1 MIGSSRFASFA
12 ALTLGSS
19 LALAG
24 CASGGASVQPAS
36 QTTASAA
43 KEALPFIHDD
53 FPRALAEAKQ
63 RGKPLFVDA
72 WAPWCHSCLSMRAF
86 VLTDP
91 SLAPLA
97 NDYVWLTIDTEKD
110 ENGAFVS
117 RFPNDVW
124 PTLWVIDP
132 AREHASLKWGGTA
145 TADELREL
153 LASTKGEGSE
163 GAQRAEGMAAFR
175 RGNEAASKG
184 EVAEAE
190 RQFRASL
197 AVPSHPQRARAVEA
211 LVSLLSSRDDF
222 GACADLAASESASL
236 PSGTSRATVLATG
249 LSCATEGKRTALVA
263 SLSDACLRAASD
275 PDPHAAADDRS
286 GLYEAVVEA
295 KKASGDAAGA
305 KAVAQTWAA
314 FLERE
319 AVRAPTKQA
328 RAVFDPHRLSAYI
341 ALGDPERAVPM
352 LQESE
357 RDFPEDYN
365 PPARLARAYFEMKR
379 WGDAKAASD
388 RASAK
393 VYGPRALRVFVL
405 AADVA
410 KAQGDV
416 AGERKALENGLVR
429 TERSVLNDKQKKLR
443 ASLADRLAA
452 LPR

>member
-1 MIGSSRFASFA
+1 
-12 ALTLGSS
+12 
-19 LALAG
+19 
-24 CASGGASVQPAS
+24 
-36 QTTASAA
+36 
-43 KEALPFIHDD
+43 
-53 FPRALAEAKQ
+53 
-63 RGKPLFVDA
+63 
-72 WAPWCHSCLSMRAF
+72 MRAF

-91 SLAPLA
+91 SLTPLA
-97 NDYVWLTIDTEKD
+97 NDYVWLSIDTEKD
-110 ENGAFVS
+110 ENAAFVG

-132 AREHASLKWGGTA
+132 SREQASLKWGGTA

-175 RGNEAASKG
+175 RGNEALSKG
-184 EVAEAE
+184 ETAEAE
-190 RQFRASL
+190 KQFRASV
-197 AVPSHPQRARAVEA
+197 AVPAHPQRARAVEA
-211 LVSLLSSRDDF
+211 LVSLLASRDDF
-222 GACADLAASESASL
+222 GACADLAASESPSL
-236 PSGTSRATVLATG
+236 PVGTSRATILATG

-263 SLSDACLRAASD
+263 SLSDACLRAAAD
-275 PDPHAAADDRS
+275 PDARVAADDRS

-305 KAVAQTWAA
+305 KAVAQTWAT
-314 FLERE
+314 FLDGE
-319 AVRAPTKQA
+319 AAKAPTKQA

-341 ALGDPERAVPM
+341 ALGEPGRGIPM
-352 LQESE
+352 LLESE

-379 WGDAKAASD
+379 LDDAKAAND

-393 VYGPRALRVFVL
+393 VYGPRALRVFVVS
-405 AADVA
+405 ADIA

-416 AGERKALENGLVR
+416 AGERKALENGLAR
-429 TERSVLNDKQKKLR
+429 TEKSALNEKQKKLR

-452 LPR
+452 LPK